1 MSRLLAIWD
10 FLRWPAVLGLL
21 IGLLVLQIF
30 PELNPRHTSV
40 PTNAFRQQLP
50 GEGTRPSYAEAVR
63 RACVEAAV
71 QAAEDAGI
79 RGLCADGQLQAAID
93 SMRSLRV
100 EDFVGDS

>member
-1 MSRLLAIWD
+1 MSAGDEAADERGMNSGDRL
-10 FLRWPAVLGLL
+10 
-21 IGLLVLQIF
+21 
-30 PELNPRHTSV
+30 
-40 PTNAFRQQLP
+40 AFDREERTAL
-50 GEGTRPSYAEAVR
+50 AEAVR